1 MKYLV
6 YILLALSLVI
16 NAGCSNQ
23 ESTKEHELFISA
35 ASSLSDVLTKLGDA
49 FESEH
54 PNTTL
59 TLNYGASGKLAQQIQ
74 QGAPVDLFL
83 SADQKWMDNLSE
95 QKMILDNTRAHFTQN
110 KLVLVSTNNANLP
123 IDNLNGL
130 LTSGLDQIALGN
142 PESVPAGSYAKE
154 VLTASGLW
162 KDIKN
167 KLVYAKDVRQV
178 LTYVESGNTDIG
190 FVYESDLKRSELV
203 TEVKKIDKSLYGR
216 IDYPAAVMASS
227 DTKEK
232 AKEFINFLQSD
243 EAQSILAEYGFGS

>member
-1 MKYLV
+1 MKYFV
-6 YILLALSLVI
+6 YILLALSLLI

-23 ESTKEHELFISA
+23 ESTEEHKLFISA
-35 ASSLSDVLTKLGDA
+35 ASSLSNVLSKLGDE

-95 QKMILDNTRAHFTQN
+95 QKMILENTRANFTEN
-110 KLVLVSTNNANLP
+110 KLVLVSANNTNTP
-123 IDNLNGL
+123 IDNLKGL
-130 LTSGLDQIALGN
+130 MNTGLDQVALGN

-162 KDIKN
+162 QDIQN

-190 FVYESDLKRSELV
+190 FVYASDLKRSNMV
-203 TEVKKIDKSLYGR
+203 TEVKKINKSLYGP
-216 IDYPAAVMASS
+216 IEYPTAVMASS

-232 AKEFINFLQSD
+232 AKTFINFLQSD

>member
-1 MKYLV
+1 MKHLV
-6 YILLALSLVI
+6 YILIALSLLI
-16 NAGCSNQ
+16 NTGCSNQ
-23 ESTKEHELFISA
+23 ESKEEHKLFISA
-35 ASSLSDVLTKLGDA
+35 ASSLSDVLAKLGDE
-49 FESEH
+49 FKSEH

-83 SADQKWMDNLSE
+83 SADQKWMDNLSG
-95 QKMILDNTRAHFTQN
+95 QKMILENTRANFTQN
-110 KLVLVSTNNANLP
+110 KLVLVSANNTNDP
-123 IDNLNGL
+123 IDDLNGL
-130 LTSGLDQIALGN
+130 MTSGLDQVAVGN

-154 VLTASGLW
+154 VLTASGIW

-190 FVYESDLKRSELV
+190 FVYASDLKRSKLV
-203 TEVKKIDKSLYGR
+203 TEVTKIDKSLYGP
-216 IDYPAAVMASS
+216 IEYPAAVMASS

-232 AKEFINFLQSD
+232 AKAFIKFLQSD
-243 EAQSILAEYGFGS
+243 EAQSILVEYGFGS

>member
-6 YILLALSLVI
+6 YILLALSLLI
-16 NAGCSNQ
+16 NAGCNNQ
-23 ESTKEHELFISA
+23 ESTEEHELFISA
-35 ASSLSDVLTKLGDA
+35 ASSLSDVLSKLGDA

-95 QKMILDNTRAHFTQN
+95 QKMILRNTRANFTQN
-110 KLVLVSTNNANLP
+110 KLVLVSTDNANTP
-123 IDNLNGL
+123 INNLTEL
-130 LTSGLDQIALGN
+130 STSGLDQIALGN

-154 VLTASGLW
+154 VLTASGIW
-162 KDIKN
+162 NDIKN

-190 FVYESDLKRSELV
+190 FVYASDLKRSKLV
-203 TEVKKIDKSLYGR
+203 TEVTKIDESLYGP
-216 IDYPAAVMASS
+216 INYPAAVMASS

-232 AKEFINFLQSD
+232 AKAFIKFLQSD

>member
-1 MKYLV
+1 MKYFV
-6 YILLALSLVI
+6 YILLALFLVI

-35 ASSLSDVLTKLGDA
+35 ASSLSDVLPKLSDA
-49 FESEH
+49 FESEN

-95 QKMILDNTRAHFTQN
+95 QKMILNNTRANFTQN
-110 KLVLVSTNNANLP
+110 KLVLVSTKNANLR
-123 IDNLNGL
+123 IDNLKGL

-154 VLTASGLW
+154 VLTASGIW

-203 TEVKKIDKSLYGR
+203 TEVTQIDKSLYGR
-216 IDYPAAVMASS
+216 IDYPVAVMASS